1 MGGIE
6 AESQSR
12 PSSCAGPLR
21 ANELLA
27 KEFIHKS
34 AWLDASRGGKS
45 LDCMTFAIVL

>member
-21 ANELLA
+21 ANKLLA
-27 KEFIHKS
+27 KEYIHKS
-34 AWLDASRGGKS
+34 AWLDVSRGGKL
-45 LDCMTFAIVL
+45 LDQMICRIL